1 MLIVNCNFQIHKYT
15 HAYKCVVSFHTSI
28 FLLINTTFFFSFLK
42 HSHTFTSYVIVGIMY
57 VYDNSG
63 D

>member
-1 MLIVNCNFQIHKYT
+1 MCSF
-15 HAYKCVVSFHTSI
+15 VSHLY
-28 FLLINTTFFFSFLK
+28 LLINTTFFFSFLK